1 MADKSINLLPKVPE
15 SFCFQQNELSTREF
29 EADLFIR
36 KHQNNM
42 PLEQLREDLS
52 IYLRNLRL
60 SLVDLINCDYEE
72 FIHLTSNYID
82 LNNNINS
89 LTYSLSKLKSDVE
102 KSNEEIQSTIDKLN
116 ENLDYIR
123 MTLKQKKDLHF
134 ILKASK
140 MIDNIETDLEA
151 VRLANGSVD
160 PNFNKVA
167 YQLNLINQK
176 LGKLSLNSTYVSQ
189 TFKAKVESL
198 NQEMDE
204 YLDGQ
209 VGQFIREQ
217 NSKGIGDLLEN
228 SVLNQQ
234 YDQLVELIF
243 NKVFKRKLQDFICD
257 LNIDKHGILNF
268 FDQLFDICASG
279 LSLFKNINTVGV
291 NLADHLIDRASEK
304 IYTDLTINA
313 STLFLAGNPETFILN
328 FKETIGFFRRLLS
341 LNSTSRSPEQFRI
354 FNEIKRKFNC
364 EIYFHIRLSE
374 ASNEVTKAL
383 ERPIL
388 LADSTTGGQTNSQI
402 ASQLGNQMSGQATNQ
417 FAPNQ
422 SSPYG
427 QQPNIKIQLVDELLR
442 ILNFIWSDQIYLNT
456 LFFDFWRL
464 TLLLIARYTLF
475 LKQFQFNALGVNGG
489 LQTNYQLQSLILI
502 RLINESAALINSI
515 QQIYS
520 SVIKPRMP
528 ANCNEFELT
537 TCLNQS
543 FDTLFT
549 VGLPPISLLLKQVF
563 CMQCLAILNQIKEIP
578 RLYRKTNR
586 DVPSRPS
593 AYIVNCVELF
603 QQLKQ
608 IQKGSAG
615 LLLEILNEVTSNFYS
630 LTNEV
635 LESLQKMEE
644 SLMRLKKVQ
653 TANGNLKSLD
663 KKTTMSDADKI
674 RLQFKLDVNF
684 YCSVSNLNVLFPEI

>member
-1 MADKSINLLPKVPE
+1 MVDKSSLLPKVPE
-15 SFCFQQNELSTREF
+15 SFCFQPNEFSTKEF

-72 FIHLTSNYID
+72 FIHLITNYID

-89 LTYSLSKLKSDVE
+89 LTYSLSKLRSDVA

-123 MTLKQKKDLHF
+123 QTLKQKRDLHF

-140 MIDNIETDLEA
+140 MIENIECDLEEIK
-151 VRLANGSVD
+151 LQNQSVD

-176 LGKLSLNSTYVSQ
+176 LGKLSLNSAYVSQ
-189 TFKAKVESL
+189 TFKSKVEGL
-198 NQEMDE
+198 NREMNE
-204 YLDGQ
+204 YLDSQ
-209 VGQFIREQ
+209 VEQFIGER
-217 NSKGIGDLLEN
+217 NSKGIADLLEI

-234 YDQLVELIF
+234 YGQLVDLIF
-243 NKVFKRKLQDFICD
+243 KKVFKRKIQDFVCD
-257 LNIDKHGILNF
+257 LNIDRHGILNF

-279 LSLFKNINTVGV
+279 LDLFKNVNTVGA
-291 NLADHLIDRASEK
+291 NLADDLIDRAAEK
-304 IYTDLTINA
+304 IYNDLTINA

-328 FKETIGFFRRLLS
+328 FKETTGFFRRLLS
-341 LNSTSRSPEQFRI
+341 LHSTAKPAEQFRI

-374 ASNEVTKAL
+374 ASNELTKAL

-388 LADSTTGGQTNSQI
+388 LVDGQAGGS
-402 ASQLGNQMSGQATNQ
+402 MSGQLGDQ
-417 FAPNQ
+417 LPNQ
-422 SSPYG
+422 SGAYDS
-427 QQPNIKIQLVDELLR
+427 QQIKVQLVDELLR

-464 TLLLIARYTLF
+464 TLLLTARYTLF
-475 LKQFQFNALGVNGG
+475 LKQFQFPGG
-489 LQTNYQLQSLILI
+489 LMGAGFQTNYQLQSLILI
-502 RLINESAALINSI
+502 RLINESSLLVSSV

-520 SVIKPRMP
+520 SVIKPRIP

-537 TCLNQS
+537 NCLNQS

-549 VGLPPISLLLKQVF
+549 VGLPPVNLLLKQVF
-563 CMQCLAILNQIKEIP
+563 CTQCLAILNQIKEIP

-593 AYIVNCVELF
+593 GYIVNCVDLF

-608 IQKGSAG
+608 IQKPSAG
-615 LLLEILNEVTSNFYS
+615 LLLDILNEVTSNFHA

-663 KKTTMSDADKI
+663 KKTTVSDADKI

-684 YCSVSNLNVLFPEI
+684 YCSVSSFRKFRSFSSFSSTVF